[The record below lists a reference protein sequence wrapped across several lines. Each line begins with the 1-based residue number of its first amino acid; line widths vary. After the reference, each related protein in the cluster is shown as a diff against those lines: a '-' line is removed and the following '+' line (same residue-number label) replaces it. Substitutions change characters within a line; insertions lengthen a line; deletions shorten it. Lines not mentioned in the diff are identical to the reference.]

1 MDALL
6 KAVELLKKGG
16 DSGAKEKLKYKQCP
30 VLLNASSYS
39 LNKSWSKHVIV
50 GLQSYAGFPIA
61 IQIRGNKNDWV
72 QFYEAEW
79 RTFIENQ
86 GVLTNYF
93 YSNDVQWSPLNF
105 GRKTVFFQKI
115 DATKVLRIQDCDGSE
130 VYLGQESLEE
140 LWQLQKLLEFR
151 VLTLKELNFEAFY
164 ASTIKRAAKEDG
176 DYRSSIPLALESLK
190 ETAPRSAACMHEMLK
205 YAGDIVMCDIELDHF
220 VKFI

>member
-6 KAVELLKKGG
+6 KAVELLKKG
-16 DSGAKEKLKYKQCP
+16 DSGLKEKLKNKPCP

-50 GLQSYAGFPIA
+50 GLQTYAGFPIA
-61 IQIRGNKNDWV
+61 IQIRGNKNDWI
-72 QFYEAEW
+72 QFYETEW
-79 RTFIENQ
+79 RTFLENQ

-105 GRKTVFFQKI
+105 GRKTIFFQKI
-115 DATKVLRIQDCDGSE
+115 DATKVLRIQDCDGPE

-151 VLTLKELNFEAFY
+151 VLTLKELNFETFY
-164 ASTIKRAAKEDG
+164 TSVIKRAAKEDG
-176 DYRSSIPLALESLK
+176 DYRSSISLALESLK
-190 ETAPRSAACMHEMLK
+190 ETTPRKAACMHEMLK
-205 YAGDIVMCDIELDHF
+205 YAGDIVTCDTELDHF
-220 VKFI
+220 VQFV